1 MAEMTPL
8 IISYTTYVKIM
19 LILKEEEGNKV
30 LISDYL
36 KRTHGFSFRYHNKLD
51 YRSGLNNKQDQKM
64 AVDFWNE
71 TSKIFFLMKFELD

>member
-8 IISYTTYVKIM
+8 IISYSTYVKIM
-19 LILKEEEGNKV
+19 LILREEEGNKV

-36 KRTHGFSFRYHNKLD
+36 KRAHGFSFRYYKMN
-51 YRSGLNNKQDQKM
+51 YNSGVNNRHEDMM

-71 TSKIFFLMKFELD
+71 TSKTFFLIKFELD